1 MTKHFITI
9 GDIDFRSEVKKIDS
23 SPRHYPRDVLLPGLY
38 KKVALLFYEPSTRTS
53 SSFWAA
59 AQDLNF
65 SVLPINQVQYS
76 SVAKGETLEDT
87 IRTIGSYVDGI
98 VLRHPERGAAAAA
111 AEVSPVPI
119 INAGDGDGEHP
130 TQTMLDLYTI
140 YKEFGTLEDLIITV
154 MGDLKYGRTI
164 HSLVQAL
171 GSTNK
176 FHCISPEGFELPEEY
191 RHRTRW
197 QSHMHSNDPKDAE
210 YSLGLSDVLYV
221 VRTQRERFDKRDYL
235 KMKDNCVV
243 TESVA
248 DMLNDK
254 AIVMHPFPRTHELPT
269 WFDSDPR
276 ARYFQQ
282 MENGLKVRK
291 HILKEIIL

>member
-1 MTKHFITI
+1 MIKHFLSIN
-9 GDIDFRSEVKKIDS
+9 DIDFRAEIINVDRSA
-23 SPRHYPRDVLLPGLY
+23 RRYPRKEVLY
-38 KKVALLFYEPSTRTS
+38 HKKVALLFYEPSTRTS

-98 VLRHPERGAAAAA
+98 VLRHPEKGAAAAA

-140 YKEFGTLEDLIITV
+140 YKEFWTLENLVITV

-164 HSLVQAL
+164 HSLVKAL

-176 FHCISPEGFELPEEY
+176 FHCISPEGFELPKEY
-191 RHRTRW
+191 GE
-197 QSHMHSNDPKDAE
+197 HMHYSDPQDAE
-210 YSLGLSDVLYV
+210 YILGLSDVLYV

-269 WFDSDPR
+269 WFDDDPR
-276 ARYFQQ
+276 TRYFQQ

-291 HILKEIIL
+291 HILKEILL

>member
-1 MTKHFITI
+1 MTKHFISI
-9 GDIDFRSEVKKIDS
+9 DDIDFRSEIEKVDSDPNHYRLNKKI
-23 SPRHYPRDVLLPGLY
+23 
-38 KKVALLFYEPSTRTS
+38 ALLFYEPSTRTS

-59 AQDLNF
+59 AKELNIE
-65 SVLPINQVQYS
+65 VLPINNVQYS

-98 VLRHPERGAAAAA
+98 VLRHPEKGAAAAA

-119 INAGDGDGEHP
+119 INAGDGTGEHP

-140 YKEFGTLEDLIITV
+140 YKEFGTLENLVITV

-164 HSLVQAL
+164 HSLVKAL
-171 GSTNK
+171 GTYPSTNK
-176 FHCISPEGFELPEEY
+176 FHCISPEGFDLPSIY
-191 RHRTRW
+191 GDHLY
-197 QSHMHSNDPKDAE
+197 SSNPEDAE

-235 KMKDNCVV
+235 KMKDNCIV

-248 DMLNDK
+248 NMLNDK

-282 MENGLKVRK
+282 MQNGLKVRK
-291 HILKEIIL
+291 HILKEIFINE

>member
-1 MTKHFITI
+1 MIKHFIKI
-9 GDIDFRSEVKKIDS
+9 EDIDFRSEVKRVDT
-23 SPRHYPRDVLLPGLY
+23 SPRRYPRNILLPGLY

-98 VLRHPERGAAAAA
+98 VLRHPEKGAAAAA

-140 YKEFGTLEDLIITV
+140 YKEFGTLENLVITV

-164 HSLVQAL
+164 HSLVKAL
-171 GSTNK
+171 GSNNK
-176 FHCISPEGFELPEEY
+176 FHCISPEGFELPKEY
-191 RHRTRW
+191 GE
-197 QSHMHSNDPKDAE
+197 HMHSSDPQDAE
-210 YSLGLSDVLYV
+210 YSLSLSDVLYV

-291 HILKEIIL
+291 HILKEVLL

>member
-197 QSHMHSNDPKDAE
+197 QSHMHYSDPKDAE

>member
-243 TESVA
+243 NESVA

>member
-1 MTKHFITI
+1 MIKHFIKI
-9 GDIDFRSEVKKIDS
+9 EDIDFRSEVKRVDS
-23 SPRHYPRDVLLPGLY
+23 SPRHYPRNILLPGLY
-38 KKVALLFYEPSTRTS
+38 KKIALLFYEPSTRTS

-98 VLRHPERGAAAAA
+98 VLRHPEKGAAAAA
-111 AEVSPVPI
+111 AEVSPVSI

-140 YKEFGTLEDLIITV
+140 YKEFGTLENLVITV

-164 HSLVQAL
+164 HSLVKAL

-176 FHCISPEGFELPEEY
+176 FHCISPEGFELPKQYGE
-191 RHRTRW
+191 
-197 QSHMHSNDPKDAE
+197 HMHSSDPQDAE

-235 KMKDNCVV
+235 KMKDNCVI

-291 HILKEIIL
+291 HILKEVLL